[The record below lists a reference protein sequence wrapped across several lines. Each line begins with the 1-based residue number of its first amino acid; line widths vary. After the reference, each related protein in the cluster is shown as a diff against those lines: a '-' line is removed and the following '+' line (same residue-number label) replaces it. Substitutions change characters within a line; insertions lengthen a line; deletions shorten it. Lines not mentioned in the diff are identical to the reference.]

1 MYVFP
6 RIRHPEE
13 YLTEAPPSSLGL
25 GSKNGWMTS
34 ELFLSV
40 LEHIVKYTKCSKGN
54 RILLLMDNHE
64 SHITV
69 KSVNF
74 CRDNGITMLT
84 FPPHTSHKLQPLD
97 IGVFGPF
104 KTYCATSFND
114 WMTMNPGKTITIKQ
128 IAQLTKPAFQQAFS
142 QKNITKSF
150 EKPGLWPL
158 NRLAFNDSEFMASY
172 ADPMP
177 LPSGAQST
185 SQINSKTSVDQNG
198 KILFNIKIC
207 FK

>member
-40 LEHIVKYTKCSKGN
+40 LEHIVKYTKCSKEN

-69 KSVNF
+69 KAVNF
-74 CRDNGITMLT
+74 CRDNGITILT

-158 NRLAFNDSEFMASY
+158 NRLAFDDSEFMASY
-172 ADPMP
+172 ADAMP